1 VFICAIAL
9 GIMRPDLRESFE
21 NRSEELIEIVKLG
34 IFAVCGSLLTFSA
47 LFTDGWV
54 AVAIVAVT
62 LLVVRPLSIFVS
74 LIGVRLSVP
83 VKAFIGWFGPK
94 GVAMMTFSLL
104 ILSRPIIVGQRIF
117 DIATMA
123 VFTSIIVHGLT
134 DHPGSEWM
142 ARPGEKERLGEET

>member
-1 VFICAIAL
+1 VIAL

-83 VKAFIGWFGPK
+83 VSAWLWSFVL
-94 GVAMMTFSLL
+94 VA
-104 ILSRPIIVGQRIF
+104 
-117 DIATMA
+117 
-123 VFTSIIVHGLT
+123 
-134 DHPGSEWM
+134 
-142 ARPGEKERLGEET
+142 